1 MFVGR
6 LLITIIIVTYGLV
19 FEPGRP
25 MDLRQQQVQDTYRDM
40 SVESRNSRSF
50 NSKFS

>member
-6 LLITIIIVTYGLV
+6 LLITIIIVMYRLA

-25 MDLRQQQVQDTYRDM
+25 MDLRQQQVQDSYKDRN
-40 SVESRNSRSF
+40 VESKGFRFF